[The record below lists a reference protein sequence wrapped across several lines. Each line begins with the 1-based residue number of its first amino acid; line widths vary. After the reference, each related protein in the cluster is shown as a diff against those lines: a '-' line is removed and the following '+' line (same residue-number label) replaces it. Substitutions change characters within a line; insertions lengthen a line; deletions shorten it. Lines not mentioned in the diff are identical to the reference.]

1 MVIWKTPTWFID
13 SWISGEI
20 KMELN
25 EIQKRVVEILNNH
38 ITHDIEDNQYDKNV
52 ADELDS
58 LDDVEITMALEDE
71 FSLEIPDEDWE
82 ESFQDK
88 PLTVNAVAEFIKNK
102 LS

>member
-1 MVIWKTPTWFID
+1 
-13 SWISGEI
+13 
-20 KMELN
+20 MELN

-38 ITHDIEDNQYDKNV
+38 ITHDIEDNQYDKNI

>member
-1 MVIWKTPTWFID
+1 
-13 SWISGEI
+13 
-20 KMELN
+20 MELN

-58 LDDVEITMALEDE
+58 LDDVKIIIALEDE
-71 FSLEIPDEDWE
+71 FSLEIPVEDWE

-88 PLTVNAVAEFIKNK
+88 PLTVNAVAELIKNK

>member
-1 MVIWKTPTWFID
+1 
-13 SWISGEI
+13 
-20 KMELN
+20 MELN

-58 LDDVEITMALEDE
+58 LDVVEIIMALEDE

-88 PLTVNAVAEFIKNK
+88 PLTVNAVAKFIKNK
-102 LS
+102 LG

>member
-1 MVIWKTPTWFID
+1 
-13 SWISGEI
+13 
-20 KMELN
+20 MELN

-58 LDDVEITMALEDE
+58 LDDVQIIVALEDE

-88 PLTVNAVAEFIKNK
+88 PLTVNAVAELIKNK